1 MQGIYEPSLRYIA
14 CRVAQ
19 ELCTVLGDKAMD
31 FKKPLFNRY
40 VYYYSSCK
48 IKIKIFPFF
57 NRLQAWY
64 TVWKERFDTEPLT
77 DDRKYHFIN
86 LSLFY
91 AEMFVRVK
99 AVS

>member
-1 MQGIYEPSLRYIA
+1 M
-14 CRVAQ
+14 
-19 ELCTVLGDKAMD
+19 
-31 FKKPLFNRY
+31 
-40 VYYYSSCK
+40 
-48 IKIKIFPFF
+48 FPFF

-64 TVWKERFDTEPLT
+64 KVWKERFDTEPLT

-99 AVS
+99 VVS

>member
-19 ELCTVLGDKAMD
+19 ELCTVLGEKAMD
-31 FKKPLFNRY
+31 FKKPLFVR
-40 VYYYSSCK
+40 YYYSSYK
-48 IKIKIFPFF
+48 IKIKMFPFF

-64 TVWKERFDTEPLT
+64 KVWKERFDTEPLT

-99 AVS
+99 VVS